1 MQVSFIVSS
10 LSLYKRNVHLLND
23 YIHKITLR
31 KSVMPMN
38 DLPGDP
44 SHSLKKLWRVGILY
58 AFPAAMSYTCFE
70 RM

>member
-44 SHSLKKLWRVGILY
+44 SHSLKNYGGLGSFMHFLLLCLIHV
-58 AFPAAMSYTCFE
+58 FE